1 MDIIGGYGAFGN
13 SPSFVSKTFT
23 MDSTHSNF
31 LYYLVIIIKV
41 LT

>member
-1 MDIIGGYGAFGN
+1 MDIIGGYGALGN